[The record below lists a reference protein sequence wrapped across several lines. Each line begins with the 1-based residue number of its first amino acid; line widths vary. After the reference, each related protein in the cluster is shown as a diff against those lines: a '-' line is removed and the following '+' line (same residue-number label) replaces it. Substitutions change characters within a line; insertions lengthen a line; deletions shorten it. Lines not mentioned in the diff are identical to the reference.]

1 MAKQPMLFQVCPT
14 FQNCRNHHSQ
24 IEIRGGMGHIV
35 LAIRGSKLFDSQNA
49 TVTPQRKK
57 FEKHLKRRSWQIV
70 YE

>member
-35 LAIRGSKLFDSQNA
+35 LAIRASKLFDGQNA
-49 TVTPQRKK
+49 TAMP
-57 FEKHLKRRSWQIV
+57 
-70 YE
+70 